1 MKKTRTQ
8 NRKSINSA
16 SQFAMRPF
24 RAADRSA
31 IQAIRQKAFRSIFD
45 SFRQLVGE
53 EIFQLQ
59 YRDADRKQAEYLD
72 SICATGADK
81 EIFVLLQDDAV
92 IGFVGIF
99 ADKPSKIGEIDLN
112 AVDPDHQG
120 KGGGRFM
127 YDFALGRLKKKGVR
141 LVKVGTGGDASH
153 LPARRAYEKAGFKV
167 GIPGVTLFKLI

>member
-1 MKKTRTQ
+1 MKKKSIK
-8 NRKSINSA
+8 NKKSINRS

-24 RAADRSA
+24 RAADRCA
-31 IQAIRQKAFRSIFD
+31 IQVIRQKAFQSIFD

-59 YRDADRKQAEYLD
+59 YRDADSKQAEYLD
-72 SICATGADK
+72 SICAKGADK

-99 ADKPSKIGEIDLN
+99 ADKTSAIGEIDLN
-112 AVDPDHQG
+112 AVDPDYQG
-120 KGGGRFM
+120 NGGGRFM
-127 YDFALGRLKKKGVR
+127 YDFALGRLKKKGAR
-141 LVKVGTGGDASH
+141 LVKVGTGADVSH

-167 GIPGVTLFKLI
+167 GIPRLTLFKLI